1 MSVLHTLQ
9 LNERPSTSI
18 CFLQPISSSWRRYL
32 FPISIRARGEGNL
45 TPQSWSR
52 KHLMEDGAKK
62 TEFLERT
69 RLTPVCLLALLA
81 SNRVLTMSALLSLLA
96 TSGCNSIDTQD
107 ERGDSEAGAIDG
119 CGWWESG
126 QCWIWNPRLISTDQL
141 SVILCL
147 PRLMLLTTRA
157 RFQP

>member
-9 LNERPSTSI
+9 LNERPPTTI

-69 RLTPVCLLALLA
+69 RLTPVCLLTLLA

-96 TSGCNSIDTQD
+96 RSGCNSIDTQD
-107 ERGDSEAGAIDG
+107 ERGDSEAQAIDG

>member
-1 MSVLHTLQ
+1 MKDLHRLSVSCSQFPVLG
-9 LNERPSTSI
+9 EDI
-18 CFLQPISSSWRRYL
+18 CFHLNSCK
-32 FPISIRARGEGNL
+32 GEGNL

-52 KHLMEDGAKK
+52 KHLMDGAKK

-81 SNRVLTMSALLSLLA
+81 FNRVLTMSALLSLLA

-107 ERGDSEAGAIDG
+107 ERGDSEARAIDG

-157 RFQP
+157 RFQPWFFQIAHL